1 MATTRPDTGGMDD
14 VAASFDKI
22 RTNIERVIEGK
33 TEVVR
38 PPSWPCWPR
47 DTS

>member
-22 RTNIERVIEGK
+22 RDNIERVIEGK
-33 TEVVR
+33 AEE
-38 PPSWPCWPR
+38 SE
-47 DTS
+47 

>member
-22 RTNIERVIEGK
+22 RTNIERVIEAR

-38 PPSWPCWPR
+38 LALVALLA